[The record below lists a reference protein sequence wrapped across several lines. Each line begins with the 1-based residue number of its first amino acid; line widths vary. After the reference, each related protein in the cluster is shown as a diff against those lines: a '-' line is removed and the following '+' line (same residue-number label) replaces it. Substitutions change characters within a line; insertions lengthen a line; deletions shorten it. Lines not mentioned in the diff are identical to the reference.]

1 MDANG
6 VAEIKDFS
14 RPGGLTPKQFRIDD
28 DVFSMASS
36 IPFGSLGE
44 IAKLQG
50 IMVGALNSADDA
62 DRSIAGITE
71 VFAVFMH
78 PESLA
83 RFKER
88 LHSRTEPIGF
98 EHIRDIIPWLLEV
111 YSLRPTAPSS
121 GSSNGSPAG
130 DGSTSSTDGAS
141 PVESSGGT
149 SQPTEEPTSSIVTSS
164 SS

>member
-88 LHSRTEPIGF
+88 PRLGEDLADRIRTRVLVPSDAAAYLSR
-98 EHIRDIIPWLLEV
+98 
-111 YSLRPTAPSS
+111 LRPGGAVYEILASAPLR
-121 GSSNGSPAG
+121 AL
-130 DGSTSSTDGAS
+130 
-141 PVESSGGT
+141 
-149 SQPTEEPTSSIVTSS
+149 
-164 SS
+164 